1 MKLASLI
8 LFSSAISKLR
18 IPYSED
24 PIDIITELGNS
35 YDVFPQTKPRMMLM
49 SGEST
54 TIGDRM
60 GMIYIDNQFGYDY
73 LSYLCVGGRI
83 TVQDGN
89 LDGKSNPFIEAMTDW
104 HEVIWDISAFVEHH
118 GGVIYAIPKQENP

>member
-89 LDGKSNPFIEAMTDW
+89 LDGKSNPFIEAMTD
-104 HEVIWDISAFVEHH
+104 
-118 GGVIYAIPKQENP
+118 